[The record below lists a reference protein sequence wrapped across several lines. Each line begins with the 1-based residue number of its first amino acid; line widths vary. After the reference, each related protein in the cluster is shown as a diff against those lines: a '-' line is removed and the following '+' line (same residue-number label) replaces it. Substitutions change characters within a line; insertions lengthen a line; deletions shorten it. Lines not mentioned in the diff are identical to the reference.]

1 MVTKQQIA
9 DRKRNV
15 ASAIASQHLEGIA
28 PDRETLADMERFAQG
43 GLEISD
49 VLTRLHHR
57 TKRVEVQ
64 S

>member
-1 MVTKQQIA
+1 MVMKQQIA
-9 DRKRNV
+9 DRKRTV

-28 PDRETLADMERFAQG
+28 PDRETLADLERFVQG
-43 GLEISD
+43 KLEISD
-49 VLTRLHHR
+49 VLARLQHR

>member
-15 ASAIASQHLEGIA
+15 ASAIASQKLEGIA
-28 PDRETLADMERFAQG
+28 PDRETLADLERFAQG

-49 VLTRLHHR
+49 VLVRLHSR
-57 TKRVEVQ
+57 TKK
-64 S
+64 

>member
-1 MVTKQQIA
+1 MVMKQQIA
-9 DRKRNV
+9 DRKRSV

-28 PDRETLADMERFAQG
+28 QDQETLADLERFAQG

-49 VLTRLHHR
+49 VLARLHHR